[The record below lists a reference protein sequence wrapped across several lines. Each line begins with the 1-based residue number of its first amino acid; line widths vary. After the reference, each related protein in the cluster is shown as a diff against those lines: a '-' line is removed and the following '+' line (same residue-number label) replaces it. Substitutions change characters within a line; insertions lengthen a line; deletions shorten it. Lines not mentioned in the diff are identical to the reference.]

1 MKVFTVYFEI
11 CGKKMRMNLKANNET
26 EAKKVITD
34 KIIFHKIE
42 EDYSIFLEG
51 ELDEIKNIFDGIFKG
66 KI

>member
-34 KIIFHKIE
+34 KINRRRLFYIFRR
-42 EDYSIFLEG
+42 
-51 ELDEIKNIFDGIFKG
+51 
-66 KI
+66 